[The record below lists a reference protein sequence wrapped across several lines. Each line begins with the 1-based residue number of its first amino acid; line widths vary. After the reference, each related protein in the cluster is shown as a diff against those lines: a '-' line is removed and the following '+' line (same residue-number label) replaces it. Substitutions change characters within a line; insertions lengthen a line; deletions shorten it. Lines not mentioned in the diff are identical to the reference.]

1 MAEALARRGLF
12 RGCEPV
18 RVKDLHRAASGEE
31 PPPGQQRRPRAPTG
45 EPALSIIETME
56 HAAAGVWLWETS
68 ERIEAEIKAQ
78 HPRQRPGRRRAY
90 PITALL
96 LVDIAL
102 MATCWS
108 VRAVMR
114 EMRDPDNAERL
125 SEAAR
130 TAWPDHP
137 DRRLPPGFIT
147 RSQYLRGLRKYLK
160 HRVEET
166 QADTEAASA
175 GAAVKAEMLQGGS
188 LTHPETSSVIAGD
201 GTWTRARTD
210 AAPGDTAVD
219 PVTGEIRPRR
229 CDPDAV
235 SYHTRQQD
243 TGRGLMCVFGSLRN
257 KHRGER
263 IISFAEIGPRR
274 SDANVFTDKYLDLR
288 AACPQI
294 AQGATAV
301 VYDRALQPPD
311 IDRLQNAATIALS
324 KPQRNPG
331 GGPAIRNLGPHDLK
345 LADGAE
351 TSVEVVA
358 VDGTPT
364 IICSDHEGEPWHIP
378 LKRTKTQTRRNKN
391 RPDAFTNL
399 CRVPTPADNP
409 NAAALAGELSGATL
423 TIRHNPH
430 DKPSHSRALR
440 IIPPSDDDYDR
451 LYGLREDVESLNNH
465 YKSRLPNRRAHT
477 YGRWRQQLNL
487 IGYQNWWI
495 ITTLANWRRRTG
507 GDLTDWFGQLP
518 AP

>member
-1 MAEALARRGLF
+1 MAEAMAWRGLF
-12 RGCEPV
+12 RGYGPV
-18 RVKDLHRAASGEE
+18 RVKDLRRAASGEE
-31 PPPGQQRRPRAPTG
+31 PPKEQDRRARAPTA
-45 EPALSIIETME
+45 EPALSIIETLE
-56 HAAAGVWLWETS
+56 HAAAGNWLWETAA
-68 ERIEAEIKAQ
+68 RIEAEIEAHK
-78 HPRQRPGRRRAY
+78 PRRRPGRRRAY

-102 MATCWS
+102 MATNWS

-114 EMRDPDNAERL
+114 ELRDPVNARRL
-125 SEAAR
+125 SRAAR
-130 TAWPDHP
+130 VAWPGRP

-147 RSQYLRGLRKYLK
+147 RSQYLRGLPKYLK
-160 HRVEET
+160 HRVEDI
-166 QADTEAASA
+166 QADTETASA
-175 GAAVKAEMLQGGS
+175 GAASKAGMLQVGP
-188 LTHPETSSVIAGD
+188 LTRPETSSVIAGD
-201 GTWTRARTD
+201 GTWTRARTN

-235 SYHTRQQD
+235 AYNPRHQD
-243 TGRGLMCVFGSLRN
+243 AARGLMCVFGSTRN
-257 KHRGER
+257 EHPGER
-263 IISFAEIGPRR
+263 IVLFAEIGPRR
-274 SDANVFTDKYLDLR
+274 SDANVFTDKYLQAR

-294 AQGATAV
+294 ARGATAV
-301 VYDRALQPPD
+301 VYDRALQPPA
-311 IDRLQNAATIALS
+311 IDRLQNAGTIAVC
-324 KPQRNPG
+324 KPQRNPD
-331 GGPAIRNLGPHDLK
+331 GGPAARNLGPHHLK
-345 LADGAE
+345 LADGTE

-364 IICSDHEGEPWHIP
+364 IIRADHEGEPWHIP
-378 LKRTKTQTRRNKN
+378 LKRTKTQTRRNKH
-391 RPDAFTNL
+391 RPDALTTL
-399 CRVPTPADNP
+399 WRVPTRADNP
-409 NAAALAGELSGATL
+409 DTAALAGPLTGATL

-430 DKPSHSRALR
+430 NEPSHSRALR